1 MNRPEHTYNKKL
13 KSNAQTLR
21 KNMTEE
27 ERILWYHFLNKLSIH
42 FYRQRI
48 IGNYIADFYCP
59 KAKLVIELDGSQ
71 HFSDEGIAYDQSRDA
86 FLQSKGLTVLRIP
99 NNEIRYHLESVAEA
113 ILQYLP
119 SDTIVVK

>member
-1 MNRPEHTYNKKL
+1 MNIPEHTYNKKL

-48 IGNYIADFYCP
+48 IGKYIADFYCP

-71 HFSDEGIAYDQSRDA
+71 HFSDEGMAYDKNRDA

-99 NNEIRYHLESVAEA
+99 NNEIRYHLENVAEA

-119 SDTIVVK
+119 SDTTVVK